1 MKSILRRRILNRDNE
16 FSYINFAPFVDV
28 LFSLLIVFLVA
39 SPIMLGGVNIE
50 LPKGKAE
57 IVVVKKEPL
66 VVSIQKDGSIFVEKD
81 AIKLNTI
88 ANKLSEL
95 TLGDKNIKIFV
106 KADKD
111 LPYNRVITVVSAIYN
126 AGFFDVKFYTKTQ
139 NISKNCSKKQGI
151 SYSKGMCKNGINSVI
166 KLIISSKN

>member
-1 MKSILRRRILNRDNE
+1 MKSIFRRRTLSRNNE

-66 VVSIQKDGSIFVEKD
+66 VVSIKKDGSIFLEKD
-81 AIKLNTI
+81 AIKLNI
-88 ANKLSEL
+88 ISNKLSEIAM
-95 TLGDKNIKIFV
+95 GDKRVKIFV

-111 LPYNRVITVVSAIYN
+111 IAYNRVITVVSAIYN
-126 AGFFDVKFYTKTQ
+126 AGFFDVTLITDL
-139 NISKNCSKKQGI
+139 KK
-151 SYSKGMCKNGINSVI
+151 M
-166 KLIISSKN
+166 

>member
-1 MKSILRRRILNRDNE
+1 MKSILRRRTLHRNNE

-28 LFSLLIVFLVA
+28 LFSLLIVFLIA

-95 TLGDKNIKIFV
+95 TLGDK
-106 KADKD
+106 D
-111 LPYNRVITVVSAIYN
+111 LAYNRVITVVSAIYN
-126 AGFFDVKFYTKTQ
+126 AGFFDVTLVTDL
-139 NISKNCSKKQGI
+139 KK
-151 SYSKGMCKNGINSVI
+151 M
-166 KLIISSKN
+166 

>member
-1 MKSILRRRILNRDNE
+1 MKLDNI
-16 FSYINFAPFVDV
+16 FSKRKLKRQPANNYINFAPFVDV

-57 IVVVKKEPL
+57 IIIVKKEPL
-66 VVSIQKDGSIFVEKD
+66 VVSIKKDGSLVLEKD
-81 AIKLNTI
+81 PIKLNTL

-95 TLGDKNIKIFV
+95 TFGEKDIKIFV

-111 LPYNRVITVVSAIYN
+111 ITYDRVITVVSAIYN
-126 AGFFDVKFYTKTQ
+126 AGFFDVTLVTDLRK
-139 NISKNCSKKQGI
+139 
-151 SYSKGMCKNGINSVI
+151 M
-166 KLIISSKN
+166 